1 VRKRAYDTKE
11 NKIWINNEKY
21 FDAVET
27 EVWNYYIGGYQV
39 LDKWL
44 KDRIGKILN
53 SEDIEHYLK
62 IIECLKQTIK
72 IQKEIDEI
80 YFKMEK
86 ELIKIN

>member
-1 VRKRAYDTKE
+1 KRAYDTKE

-44 KDRIGKILN
+44 KDRLGREL
-53 SEDIEHYLK
+53 SREDIGHYLK
-62 IIECLKQTIK
+62 VVECLKQTIK